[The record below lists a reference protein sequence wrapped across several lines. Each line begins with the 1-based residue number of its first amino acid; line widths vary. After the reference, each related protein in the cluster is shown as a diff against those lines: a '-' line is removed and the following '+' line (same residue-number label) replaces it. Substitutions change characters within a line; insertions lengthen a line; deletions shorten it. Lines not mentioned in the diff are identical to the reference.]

1 MSNGWN
7 PQAKVTELCNGRKLY
22 DIRYGRPGLRGIQ
35 HQDLV
40 LTDNALLEN
49 RHGVLW
55 AVVELTKQEPE
66 LPDFAEIE
74 YLTALTAFFGVGVS

>member
-1 MSNGWN
+1 MRGYN
-7 PQAKVTELCNGRKLY
+7 PQAKTTGLCNGRKVF
-22 DIRYGRPGLRGIQ
+22 DTRYGRPGLRGIQ

-55 AVVELTKQEPE
+55 VVAELTKQGPE

-74 YLTALTAFFGVGVS
+74 YLTALAAFFRAEVS